1 MGPPAAAF
9 CLQCRAMLDRDQ
21 ACECEGKHVALDGD
35 AAERIE
41 EALLVQ
47 PHFSVDDMMTRLA
60 MSMLVGPGAVGL
72 VFLCIGLAVFP
83 AWPPIEHLWPYVLGI
98 PFGLITVGWGG
109 FFLWSELSQRRPY
122 FRAGPAPPAR
132 ADVEGAEIATI
143 ESGQIVALALHMQ
156 RKVDKPVVR
165 DAFIE
170 PALVLRR
177 SGEHITV
184 PAGRV
189 ELVVPPERWRS
200 GRSTS
205 VARGL
210 WLWLPEDMWRAGAIM
225 EAKTRRGE
233 QVALF
238 DGELEEVGKHDES
251 FRQAAQRQL
260 RWVPNG
266 GRVRV
271 KLVVG

>member
-1 MGPPAAAF
+1 
-9 CLQCRAMLDRDQ
+9 MLDPDQ
-21 ACECEGKHVALDGD
+21 ACECGGSHVTLDEN

-47 PHFSVDDMMTRLA
+47 PEFSVDDMMTRLA
-60 MSMLVGPGAVGL
+60 MSMLVGPGAVAF

-83 AWPPIEHLWPYVLGI
+83 TWPPIEDLWPYVLGI
-98 PFGLITVGWGG
+98 PYALITVSWTG
-109 FFLWSELSQRRPY
+109 FFIWSELSQRRPY

-132 ADVEGAEIATI
+132 MDIEGAEVATI
-143 ESGQIVALALHMQ
+143 ESGHIVALALHMR
-156 RKVDKPVVR
+156 RKADKPVVR

-170 PALVLRR
+170 QDLVLRR

-210 WLWLPEDMWRAGAIM
+210 WLWLPEDMWRSGAIM

-238 DGELEEVGKHDES
+238 EGELEEVGKHEES

-260 RWVPNG
+260 RWVPNA

-271 KLVVG
+271 KLAGG